1 MDSYVLR
8 ITFEH
13 QITIEDEEES
23 KDDAN
28 HSLVI
33 AVEILEVE
41 QDTLYCVDFRL
52 QGCKLNG
59 EC

>member
-1 MDSYVLR
+1 MDCYVLR
-8 ITFEH
+8 LSFEH

-23 KDDAN
+23 KDDAD

-41 QDTLYCVDFRL
+41 QDAIYCVDFRL
-52 QGCKLNG
+52 QGCKLKG
-59 EC
+59 EG